1 MAWLESHQSLGR
13 HIKTK
18 RLSRKLGITV
28 PATIGHLHLL
38 WWWAMDNL
46 PDGCISLL
54 EPEDIADEMMWT
66 GDADELLNALIDVGF
81 IDEIDGQLFIH
92 DWHDYI
98 GKLLQSREKK
108 SNRTSEMRKAYQDG
122 TINKVKNR
130 DCDCCRYCGNEVD
143 WTDRKTGKGGT
154 YDHVDPDGPTTFEN
168 LVVACRSCNSRKG
181 KRLPEGARM
190 PLIPLDRIKR
200 LSNDSSNGASDDH
213 LTTVQYSTEQ
223 YSTENKNTTTD
234 KFARIEKAY
243 ATIHKTMG
251 LKPVDWPIVNQLLEK
266 GVTADLIIEVM
277 EEKHAKKIQEGG
289 TVNGFSFYTNA
300 INERFNQGQRNEGRL
315 DFLNDL

>member
-66 GDADELLNALIDVGF
+66 GDADELLSALIDVGF
-81 IDEIDGQLFIH
+81 IDEIDEELFIH

-98 GKLLQSREKK
+98 GKLVDKRRTDAERKRKSRKTTKRSPEDVQ
-108 SNRTSEMRKAYQDG
+108 RTSNGQSEADPRDG
-122 TINKVKNR
+122 A
-130 DCDCCRYCGNEVD
+130 GN
-143 WTDRKTGKGGT
+143 
-154 YDHVDPDGPTTFEN
+154 
-168 LVVACRSCNSRKG
+168 S
-181 KRLPEGARM
+181 
-190 PLIPLDRIKR
+190 
-200 LSNDSSNGASDDH
+200 
-213 LTTVQYSTEQ
+213 TVQYSTVPKEDI
-223 YSTENKNTTTD
+223 TTD

-251 LKPVDWPIVNQLLEK
+251 LKPVDWPIVNKLLEK